1 MYKILISKSA
11 LKELKDIPKIF
22 RGNIISKI
30 NDLAIEPRPNGVR
43 KLEGFKNSYRVRI
56 GNYRVVYKI
65 EDSELIIEVVKISD
79 RKDVYRNK

>member
-1 MYKILISKSA
+1 
-11 LKELKDIPKIF
+11 
-22 RGNIISKI
+22 
-30 NDLAIEPRPNGVR
+30 LAIEPRPNGVR